1 LRLCLGQLCATAPIS
16 VRAVPLLDE
25 FPLCSLHSM
34 RVVVPDQWVARSVFV
49 HIREPGA
56 ASERTSAAGLKW

>member
-56 ASERTSAAGLKW
+56 APERTSAAGLKW